1 MPCVRLL
8 ANAAQCAGTFSLT
21 PQLMQVMQAGRC
33 PTVAVL
39 RVPLRDGRPVA
50 PLAREGAALEPG
62 DDHRRTRNPP
72 TPMITRYSAQ
82 AATVRSGRG
91 HPGRRLAAMATS
103 TEDLQATAPTG
114 PVVTLTPEA
123 LQVVRDALDQ
133 EPDPASL
140 ALWLEVRGVQ
150 GDSFV
155 YDLYFQATSDADD
168 GDVRHAQGDIEVIVP
183 AGSVDRIRG
192 ARLEWAEEGGGGLVL
207 VNPNAPTPEEAAPNV
222 PAEVLAK
229 GIDGVLARRVVAV
242 LEQSVNPAIAS
253 HGGRADLVALNEE
266 DGTAYLRLSGGC
278 QGCAMSQMTLRQGI
292 ETALL
297 EEVPELTRILDVT
310 DHGSGENPFYS

>member
-1 MPCVRLL
+1 
-8 ANAAQCAGTFSLT
+8 
-21 PQLMQVMQAGRC
+21 
-33 PTVAVL
+33 
-39 RVPLRDGRPVA
+39 
-50 PLAREGAALEPG
+50 
-62 DDHRRTRNPP
+62 
-72 TPMITRYSAQ
+72 
-82 AATVRSGRG
+82 
-91 HPGRRLAAMATS
+91 MATS
-103 TEDLQATAPTG
+103 TEDLQATAQTG

-123 LQVVRDALDQ
+123 HNVVRDALNQ

-150 GDSFV
+150 GGSFV
-155 YDLYFQATSDADD
+155 YDLYFQASSDADD
-168 GDVRHAQGDIEVIVP
+168 GDARYAQEDVEVIVP
-183 AGSVDRIRG
+183 AGSVERLRG
-192 ARLEWAEEGGGGLVL
+192 ARLEWSEEGGGGLVL
-207 VNPNAPTPEEAAPNV
+207 VNPNAPSPEEAAPNV
-222 PAEVLAK
+222 PPEVLAK
-229 GIDGVLARRVVAV
+229 GIDGVLGRRVVAV

-253 HGGRADLVALNEE
+253 HGGRADLVALDER